1 LRAVAAASS
10 GEIRPRSANRTT
22 PRVPPP
28 IFPVFAFARQVI
40 GRTVRLLMKITKDT
54 VVAIDYTLTNT
65 KGEVIDSSV
74 GFEPLKYLHGAQNI
88 IPGLERELEGLV
100 AGDEKTVTVQ
110 PEDGYGVRE
119 EALIVTVPR
128 ANIEA
133 EAQVAVGMRFHAET
147 PAGVRVMRVI
157 AVEPETVTLDGNHEL
172 AGEVL
177 NFKVKVA
184 TIRAAKPTEIEHGHP
199 HQETSCGTGCGC
211 HG

>member
-1 LRAVAAASS
+1 
-10 GEIRPRSANRTT
+10 
-22 PRVPPP
+22 
-28 IFPVFAFARQVI
+28 
-40 GRTVRLLMKITKDT
+40 MKITKDT

-100 AGDEKTVTVQ
+100 AGDEKSVTVQ
-110 PEDGYGVRE
+110 PEDGYGVRDE
-119 EALIVTVPR
+119 RLIVSVPR
-128 ANIEA
+128 SNIEA
-133 EAQVAVGMRFHAET
+133 QAQVEVGMRFHAET
-147 PAGVRVMRVI
+147 PAGIRVMRVVK
-157 AVEPETVTLDGNHEL
+157 VEGETVTFDDNHEL

-177 NFKVKVA
+177 KFQVKVA
-184 TIRAAKPTEIEHGHP
+184 SVRAAKQNEIDHGHP